1 MSKRLVFFIV
11 SNTIEKPMDIVY
23 YSNYCKHSKKILQYL
38 AKENLTNQFN
48 CICIDKRS
56 RDPQTGQIRVHLEN
70 GQTIMMPPNVHSVP
84 ALLLVKQN
92 FKVVLGDDILP
103 LLHPLIKK
111 QRDAATRHHGEPTG
125 FSIGS
130 YSGGSTNIVSEKFTP
145 YDLTPDELSAKGR
158 GVKRAL
164 YNYVSADSESLL
176 IQTPPDNYR
185 PDKVGGDV
193 SLDTLEQRRSED
205 VTKYFPTNSPYV
217 PQSANI

>member
-1 MSKRLVFFIV
+1 
-11 SNTIEKPMDIVY
+11 MDIVY
-23 YSNYCKHSKKILQYL
+23 YSNYCAHSKKILQYL

-56 RDPQTGQIRVHLEN
+56 RDPQTGQIKVHLEN

-92 FKVVLGDDILP
+92 FRVVLGDDILP
-103 LLHPLIKK
+103 ILHPLIKK
-111 QRDAATRHHGEPTG
+111 QRDAATRHQGEPTG

-130 YSGGSTNIVSEKFTP
+130 YSGGSTNIMSEKFTS
-145 YDLTPDELSAKGR
+145 YDLTPEELSAKGR
-158 GVKRAL
+158 GVKRSL

-193 SLDTLEQRRSED
+193 SLDTLEQRRNED
-205 VTKYFPTNSPYV
+205 VTKFFPTNSPYV
-217 PQSANI
+217 PQSSNI

>member
-1 MSKRLVFFIV
+1 
-11 SNTIEKPMDIVY
+11 MDIVY
-23 YSNYCKHSKKILQYL
+23 YSNYCQHSKKILQYL

-130 YSGGSTNIVSEKFTP
+130 YSGGSTNIISEKFTP

>member
-1 MSKRLVFFIV
+1 
-11 SNTIEKPMDIVY
+11 MDIVY

-56 RDPQTGQIRVHLEN
+56 RDQQTGQIRVHLES

-84 ALLLVKQN
+84 ALLMVKQN

-111 QRDAATRHHGEPTG
+111 QRDAATRHQGEPTG

-130 YSGGSTNIVSEKFTP
+130 YSGASTNIMSEKFTP

-158 GVKRAL
+158 GVKRTL
-164 YNYVSADSESLL
+164 HNYVSADSESML

-193 SLDTLEQRRSED
+193 SLDTLEERRNED

>member
-1 MSKRLVFFIV
+1 
-11 SNTIEKPMDIVY
+11 MDIVY

-111 QRDAATRHHGEPTG
+111 QRDAATRHQGEPTG

-130 YSGGSTNIVSEKFTP
+130 YSGGSTNIMSEKFTP
-145 YDLTPDELSAKGR
+145 YDLTPEELSAKGR

-164 YNYVSADSESLL
+164 YNYVSADSESML

-193 SLDTLEQRRSED
+193 SLDTLEQRRNED

-217 PQSANI
+217 PQSNI